1 MMDHAQ
7 ILEPGPAESLVRCST
22 KLIELGSE
30 VDAAI
35 QGQYRINIYMTNFL
49 RGMLQ
54 DIQESNIFS
63 CKFD

>member
-1 MMDHAQ
+1 MLDHTQ

-35 QGQYRINIYMTNFL
+35 
-49 RGMLQ
+49 
-54 DIQESNIFS
+54 
-63 CKFD
+63 